1 MAVKTQGNQVGPLKR
16 TGYFYEGKEITLTKN
31 SGRPTKQAH
40 HNKKWWPEDKKIEA
54 ATAFAVMRDYKQVS
68 KLTGI
73 PEGTLR
79 KFKDEPWWYEVLK
92 KVKKEKNEVLDDKI
106 TDALD
111 KVADIVLDRFD
122 NGEVYYDRKT
132 GETYRIPVRVKD
144 IAYMTSVLFDKRQ
157 IIRGEPTTRTET
169 MSRDQKLEALKETF
183 ENLAKSKGINPK
195 REVIEH
201 GTDEQEQT
209 GSEETQADEE
219 RDSGTPET
227 GTEDQ
232 IEDAEVIGPVSE
244 ELKEVDVNAVQP

>member
-1 MAVKTQGNQVGPLKR
+1 MAVKTQGNQVGASKR
-16 TGYFYEGKEITLTKN
+16 TGYYYEGKEIVLTKN

-54 ATAFAVMRDYKQVS
+54 ATAFAVLRDYKKVS

-73 PEGTLR
+73 PESALR
-79 KFKDEPWWYEVLK
+79 KFKDEPWWFEIIK
-92 KVKKEKNEVLDDKI
+92 KVRKEKNEVLDDKI

-111 KVADIVLDRFD
+111 KVTDIVLDRFD
-122 NGEVYYDRKT
+122 NGEVFIDRKT
-132 GETYRIPVRVKD
+132 GETYRLPVRIKD

-169 MSRDQKLEALKETF
+169 LSRDQKLQELKETF

-201 GTDEQEQT
+201 GVYEQKQT
-209 GSEETQADEE
+209 GESEEAEIIEE
-219 RDSGTPET
+219 RNISSSET

-232 IEDAEVIGPVSE
+232 IKDAKGNGHDQGK
-244 ELKEVDVNAVQP
+244 ELKEVDVNA